1 MQSVHLEPQ
10 RQGLVVN
17 VSMSVLSLLVALY
30 ALYAV
35 EASQDELERAELR
48 LACLELPGPNDCGAD
63 GR

>member
-17 VSMSVLSLLVALY
+17 VSMSLLSLLVALY
-30 ALYAV
+30 ALWAV
-35 EASQDELERAELR
+35 ESSQDELERAELR
-48 LACLELPGPNDCGAD
+48 LACLELQGANDCGAD